1 MPDPRVLQPPPLPLQ
16 LLLLLL
22 AVNKPASVY
31 RVI

>member
-1 MPDPRVLQPPPLPLQ
+1 MPDPRVLQPLPLQ